1 MTLREHLYTQ
11 KKIIFDIKNDMGY
24 EVLID
29 SHTLPGN
36 SVQKVHDKIE
46 AWYREATQMPDHLH
60 LELEIYKGD
69 IEWTAVGTDNHN
81 WDNHTDF
88 IDEVINSLKNS
99 DEPEE
104 RFSINFSAEGVFS
117 ESETCIVTDLYFCH
131 FTQEDEEVEIE
142 LSDKQMKLLQSMII
156 EFVRENPC
164 QSLDLAADN
173 SYSINVDTRTVSFTQ
188 EGCPEISQDLLD
200 FIDLDAEI

>member
-1 MTLREHLYTQ
+1 
-11 KKIIFDIKNDMGY
+11 MGQ

-29 SHTLPGN
+29 SENIPEK
-36 SVQKVHDKIE
+36 SIQKIHEQIE
-46 AWYREATQMPDHLH
+46 SWYREATQMPDQLH
-60 LELEIYKGD
+60 LELYLSNNQ
-69 IEWTAVGTDNHN
+69 IEWDARAVDNHN
-81 WDNHTDF
+81 FDSYSDF
-88 IDEVINSLKNS
+88 TVDLVDSLIDS

-117 ESETCIVTDLYFCH
+117 ESETCAVTDLYFCH
-131 FTQEDEEVEIE
+131 FAEEDEEVEIE

-156 EFVRENPC
+156 EFVCENPC

-173 SYSINVDTRTVSFTQ
+173 SYSINVDTGTVSFTQ
-188 EGCPEISQDLLD
+188 EGCPEISQDLLN